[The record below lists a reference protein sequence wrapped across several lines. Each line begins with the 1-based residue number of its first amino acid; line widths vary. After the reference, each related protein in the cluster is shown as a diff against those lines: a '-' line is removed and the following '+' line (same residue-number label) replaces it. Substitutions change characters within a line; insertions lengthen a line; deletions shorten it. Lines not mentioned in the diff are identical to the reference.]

1 MIKRKHAERA
11 KVSSENSGPV
21 TNDYTLREWV
31 MMYERFSECGLKPIL
46 FFFTFF
52 HIHFHPPFFF
62 TGFGKMES
70 RNKCGREQIGAPGN
84 SEMLFSTSIAAL
96 EKSTS
101 AGCRLEM
108 GYMDWF
114 AFSNYR

>member
-1 MIKRKHAERA
+1 
-11 KVSSENSGPV
+11 
-21 TNDYTLREWV
+21 
-31 MMYERFSECGLKPIL
+31 
-46 FFFTFF
+46 
-52 HIHFHPPFFF
+52 
-62 TGFGKMES
+62 MES

>member
-1 MIKRKHAERA
+1 MQSEPKLAERILDR
-11 KVSSENSGPV
+11 SLT
-21 TNDYTLREWV
+21 TNTLWEWV
-31 MMYERFSECGLKPIL
+31 MMYERFAECGLKPI
-46 FFFTFF
+46 FFLPFF
-52 HIHFHPPFFF
+52 YIHSHPFFF

-70 RNKCGREQIGAPGN
+70 RNKCGWEQIGSPGNGN

-96 EKSTS
+96 ERSTS
-101 AGCRLEM
+101 TGCRLEM